1 MQEMN
6 GHIVEFI
13 PEQHIYVIDGI
24 ITPSVSE
31 ILAFKFDDYSGVPR
45 EMLQRASER
54 GTELH
59 KAIEEYEKTGETSE
73 LKELKNY
80 QFLKKHYGFENIDNE
95 VTVMYERDGRTLYAG
110 TLDQLIKIDGKLGIN
125 DFKRVSAPNK
135 NKIAYQLNLY
145 RLAYEQT
152 FKRKIDFL
160 AFTHLRED
168 VRKFRR
174 LPIDEETAL
183 ELVQEYCE
191 RDVENEF

>member
-59 KAIEEYEKTGETSE
+59 KAIEEYEKTGKTSE

-152 FKRKIDFL
+152 FKQKIDFL

-191 RDVENEF
+191 RGVENEF

>member
-13 PEQHIYVIDGI
+13 PEHGI

-59 KAIEEYEKTGETSE
+59 KAIEEYEKTGKTSE

-80 QFLKKHYGFENIDNE
+80 QFLKNQSMDLEITKY
-95 VTVMYERDGRTLYAG
+95 
-110 TLDQLIKIDGKLGIN
+110 
-125 DFKRVSAPNK
+125 S
-135 NKIAYQLNLY
+135 
-145 RLAYEQT
+145 
-152 FKRKIDFL
+152 
-160 AFTHLRED
+160 
-168 VRKFRR
+168 
-174 LPIDEETAL
+174 TAL
-183 ELVQEYCE
+183 Y
-191 RDVENEF
+191 

>member
-31 ILAFKFDDYSGVPR
+31 ILAFKFYDYSGVPR

-59 KAIEEYEKTGETSE
+59 KAIEEYEKTGKTSE

-152 FKRKIDFL
+152 FKQKIDFL

-191 RDVENEF
+191 RGVENEF

>member
-59 KAIEEYEKTGETSE
+59 KAIEEYEKTGKTSE

-160 AFTHLRED
+160 AFTRLRED

-174 LPIDEETAL
+174 LPIDEEAAL

-191 RDVENEF
+191 RGVENEF

>member
-59 KAIEEYEKTGETSE
+59 KAIEEYENTMKTSE

-152 FKRKIDFL
+152 FNRKIDFL

-191 RDVENEF
+191 RGVENEF

>member
-13 PEQHIYVIDGI
+13 PEQHIYIIDGI

-59 KAIEEYEKTGETSE
+59 KAIEEYEKTGKTSE

-168 VRKFRR
+168 ERKFRR
-174 LPIDEETAL
+174 LPIDEEAAL